1 MYESSYDSSSYD
13 TSASADFSGV
23 YDCSYSSYDSQH
35 CPHGM
40 LMEED
45 SSLGMW
51 DGATIVDDFSRTEID
66 AHATWIPCDDG
77 WVAVPKSRLLALDV
91 ECVATGPKHT
101 QRALAQIG
109 AVDWEEN
116 ELLNVY
122 IKPKESVHSYLTP
135 LTGITEEKLE
145 EEGVSPEVARRKLE
159 PLLGPEVILVGVNV
173 QQDAAWLELE
183 QGEHYASL
191 LCLAELFSKSFE
203 QGKRQRYYGL
213 DHLCQCWLGIPK
225 RASHDAAQ
233 DAMLSMSLYKTY
245 IDLMLTNIEM
255 FMDCAL
261 ATITTAVKPSFAKL
275 FPLWENCCM
284 GNKRAC
290 VCGAPFEVY

>member
-1 MYESSYDSSSYD
+1 MITED
-13 TSASADFSGV
+13 TSQMWESTTAGMDNL
-23 YDCSYSSYDSQH
+23 SQ
-35 CPHGM
+35 M
-40 LMEED
+40 
-45 SSLGMW
+45 
-51 DGATIVDDFSRTEID
+51 EID
-66 AHATWIPCDDG
+66 AHAIWIPCNDE
-77 WVAVPKSRLLALDV
+77 WIAVPKSRLLALDV

-101 QRALAQIG
+101 QRAVAQVG
-109 AVDWEEN
+109 AVDWYEN

-122 IKPKESVHSYLTP
+122 IKPKETVQSYLTP
-135 LTGITEEKLE
+135 LTGITEERLRE
-145 EEGVSPEVARRKLE
+145 HGVPPDVARRKLD

-173 QQDAAWLELE
+173 RQDAAWLELE

-191 LCLAELFSKSFE
+191 LCLAELFSKSLE

-233 DAMLSMSLYKTY
+233 DAMLSMRLYKTY
-245 IDLMLTNIEM
+245 IDLITTDIDLFHGCTE
-255 FMDCAL
+255 
-261 ATITTAVKPSFAKL
+261 ATKRTAVKPSFAKL

-290 VCGAPFEVY
+290 MCGAPFEVY